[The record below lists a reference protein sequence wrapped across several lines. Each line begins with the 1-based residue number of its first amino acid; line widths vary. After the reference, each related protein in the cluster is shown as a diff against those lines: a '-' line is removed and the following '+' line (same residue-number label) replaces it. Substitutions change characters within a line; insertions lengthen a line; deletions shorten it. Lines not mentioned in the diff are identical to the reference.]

1 MKEVVVNYLEIILL
15 IQSCSGDD
23 GGSASAASA
32 EIDPWDLLDAVDL
45 TRKFASNFDELVI
58 FSESSLC

>member
-1 MKEVVVNYLEIILL
+1 MGKVVINNLDIILL

-45 TRKFASNFDELVI
+45 TRKLANNFDELVI
-58 FSESSLC
+58 SFKSSLC